1 MTKDIL
7 AERLRVAQDFGTA
20 DEIADAL
27 DAIVREKDKE
37 RKDAARQAAGL
48 VHSLEALG
56 EKIAQKRVAEAKP
69 ESRKRGAGL

>member
-27 DAIVREKDKE
+27 DAIAREKEKE
-37 RKDAARQAAGL
+37 RKDAARKTAGL
-48 VHSLEALG
+48 VRSLEALG
-56 EKIAQKRVAEAKP
+56 EKIAQKRGAEAKSEP
-69 ESRKRGAGL
+69 RKKGAGL